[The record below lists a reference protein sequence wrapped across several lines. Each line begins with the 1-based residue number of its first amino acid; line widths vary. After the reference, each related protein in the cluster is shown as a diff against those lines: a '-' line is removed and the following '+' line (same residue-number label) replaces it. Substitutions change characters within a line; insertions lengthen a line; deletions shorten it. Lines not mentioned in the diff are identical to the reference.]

1 MRKILW
7 ISRHAMTAD
16 AKADLALRMQEYDI
30 EIDQRN
36 ITWQATVSGAEDR
49 YANRAIWQTLI
60 DEASA
65 EADKHGV
72 GRLFIAGVFPPVA
85 LEAIGQKSERPTRLR
100 ILTPVSEQAPE
111 LRVGDGPIPFRHV
124 RWLGL

>member
-16 AKADLALRMQEYDI
+16 AKADLCEHLAYPDVEV
-30 EIDQRN
+30 DQRN
-36 ITWQATVSGAEDR
+36 ITWQATADSYADR
-49 YANRAIWQTLI
+49 LVNRAIWEKLI
-60 DEASA
+60 NDAGSEAR
-65 EADKHGV
+65 ENGF
-72 GRLFIAGVFPPVA
+72 RWFFIAGVFPPVA
-85 LEAIGQKSERPTRLR
+85 LEAIGRKMGRPKGLR
-100 ILTPVSEQAPE
+100 ILTTVSEQAPE